1 MSDKVSIV
9 IITKDTK
16 ELLRG
21 LLNSIKNDLSLQPFI
36 GKIIVVDN
44 ASSDATEEMIR
55 ESYPAVVYVKN
66 ERNMGFAFSANKG
79 SSLAEDEYVLFLNSD
94 TVLLQGELEKMVCFM
109 DSNADAAICGPQ
121 LVYPDMKPQRS
132 FAAVPSLSAE
142 FFLRRK
148 FKVPVLTQRGQ
159 GSRPKVSSAKK
170 DDSRFTIHDSR
181 HLSDSRFTIHDQ
193 GSPSYSPTSGS
204 SSSSTL
210 HASRFTLHAFFDVP
224 SLIGAAILVRREILK
239 AMDGFDERFFFFL
252 EETDLCVRVWQA
264 GHRVVFFPEARVIH
278 LQGKTVRKSW
288 ISGRI
293 EYNIS
298 LHKFINKHHTSAYYG
313 IFIAVRFIKTL
324 FLTVLFP
331 LFFFGQRMRMKYI
344 YYVRLISWYFR
355 GCPDNAGL
363 RPDKDA

>member
-1 MSDKVSIV
+1 MNTKVSIV

-21 LLNSIKNDLSLQPFI
+21 LLNSIKNDLSLQPYI

-44 ASSDATEEMIR
+44 ASSDATEEVIK
-55 ESYPAVVYVKN
+55 EKFPFVVYVKN

-181 HLSDSRFTIHDQ
+181 HLSD
-193 GSPSYSPTSGS
+193 
-204 SSSSTL
+204 
-210 HASRFTLHAFFDVP
+210 SRFTLHAFFDVP

>member
-1 MSDKVSIV
+1 MNKRGLMSIV
-9 IITKDTK
+9 IITKDTN
-16 ELLRG
+16 ELLKN
-21 LLNSIKNDLSLQPFI
+21 LLNSIEEDFSLQPSI
-36 GKIIVVDN
+36 GKIIIVDN
-44 ASSDATEEMIR
+44 ASTDATEEVIR
-55 ESYPAVVYVKN
+55 EKFPAVVYVKN
-66 ERNMGFAFSANKG
+66 ERNMGFAFSVNKG

-94 TVLLQGELEKMVCFM
+94 TVLIKGELEKMICFM
-109 DSNADAAICGPQ
+109 DSNADVAICGPQ

-148 FKVPVLTQRGQ
+148 FKVQ
-159 GSRPKVSSAKK
+159 GREAANRKSEIVNGIGKRTK
-170 DDSRFTIHDSR
+170 DSE
-181 HLSDSRFTIHDQ
+181 SDSELPIH
-193 GSPSYSPTSGS
+193 GP
-204 SSSSTL
+204 L
-210 HASRFTLHAFFDVP
+210 DVP
-224 SLIGAAILVRREILK
+224 SLIGAAILVRRKILK

-264 GHRVVFFPEARVIH
+264 GYRVVFYPEARVIH

-298 LHKFINKHHTSAYYG
+298 LHKFIKKHHTPAYYG

-324 FLTVLFP
+324 FLAVLFP

-363 RPDKDA
+363 KGRQS